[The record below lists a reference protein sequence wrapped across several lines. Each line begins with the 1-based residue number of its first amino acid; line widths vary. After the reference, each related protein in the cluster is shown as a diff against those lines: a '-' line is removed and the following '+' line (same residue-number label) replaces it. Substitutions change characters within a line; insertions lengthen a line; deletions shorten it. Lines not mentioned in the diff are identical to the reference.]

1 MVYATMGAIS
11 DAVERGRSWPSISP
25 EAWLFALALT
35 LSSALLFVIEPM
47 LGKLVLPWLGAT
59 PAVWT
64 TCMLFFQ
71 AALLAGYAYAHAVA
85 KLGPRRLALV
95 HVTALAIAVTA
106 LPVMLDARDATTS
119 QSTPVTWLLGALT
132 RAAGLPFLLVA
143 ATAPVLQVW
152 FAALGIRGSRDPY
165 FLYAASNFGSL
176 AGLVAYP
183 LLVEPRWT
191 LAEQSRLWAVGYGVL
206 VAVVAVCACL
216 LWGKRRPAPAV
227 ERRDTEADD
236 VDFVRRARWVAL
248 SFAPSS
254 LMLGATTYITTDLA
268 AMPLLWVVPLALYLL
283 TLVLA
288 FSRRQPLRALFSGR
302 AVCLVS
308 LPLLI
313 AVLTDAASPAAVLL
327 PLHLLAL
334 FLGAGS
340 CHVALADDRP
350 AAARLTEYYL
360 WVSFGGVLGGLCN
373 AILAPLV
380 FRGVTEYPLAIVL
393 VCLLGRAGRRPRIVW
408 KDVALAAELAVLIV
422 TASVGARTLGAA
434 TSRVAQLGVYLVPAL
449 LCYSFV
455 ERPVRFALG
464 LGAIV
469 AAGLLAP
476 LSPSSLIHVERNF
489 FGVLRVTDD
498 RIERFHVLVHGNTI
512 HGRQSLDP
520 EDRRE
525 PTSYYHR
532 RGPLGQVFTV
542 LDDASS
548 SSRVAA
554 VGLGAGV
561 MAAYAR
567 PGDQWTFYEIDPG
580 AIAIA
585 RDERYFTFLRDSPAS
600 ALAIVPGDARLRLRE
615 APERAYDLIVLDAFS
630 SDSIPI
636 HLVTR
641 EALALY
647 LEKLAPGGRIA
658 FHVSHRLLDLRPVLG
673 ALGAE
678 QGLVARVAEDPPG
691 ETLARGQDSSRWV
704 LMARRDADLG
714 AIAADPRWRPLPV
727 APGATAWTDD
737 FSNLLGAVDWRA
749 LGRQLADAATRV
761 D

>member
-1 MVYATMGAIS
+1 MVCATMGAIS
-11 DAVERGRSWPSISP
+11 GAGERSRSWHNISP

-71 AALLAGYAYAHAVA
+71 AALLAGYAYAHAA
-85 KLGPRRLALV
+85 ARLGPRRMALV
-95 HVTALAIAVTA
+95 HVVALAIAVTT
-106 LPVMLDARDATTS
+106 LPVTLDARGATTT
-119 QSTPVTWLLGALT
+119 QSTPVTWLLGALA
-132 RAAGLPFLLVA
+132 RSAGLPFLLVA

-152 FAALGIRGSRDPY
+152 FAALGTRGSQDPY

-176 AGLVAYP
+176 AGLLAYP
-183 LLVEPRWT
+183 FLVEPTWT
-191 LAEQSRLWAVGYGVL
+191 LAEQSRLWAFGYRAL
-206 VAVVAVCACL
+206 VAVVVACACM
-216 LWGKRRPAPAV
+216 LWGRRRPAPAV
-227 ERRDTEADD
+227 ESSRAEAGDIDVARRT
-236 VDFVRRARWVAL
+236 RWVAL

-308 LPLLI
+308 LPLLV
-313 AVLTDAASPAAVLL
+313 AMLTDAASPAAVLL

-340 CHVALADDRP
+340 CHVALANDRP
-350 AAARLTEYYL
+350 SAARLTEYYL
-360 WVSFGGVLGGLCN
+360 WVSLGGVLGGLCN
-373 AILAPLV
+373 AVLAPLV
-380 FRGVTEYPLAIVL
+380 FQGVTEYPLAIVL
-393 VCLLGRAGRRPRIVW
+393 VCLLGRAGPRPRIPW
-408 KDVALAAELAVLIV
+408 KEVALAAGLAALIV
-422 TASVGARTLGAA
+422 VASLGARALGVSS
-434 TSRVAQLGVYLVPAL
+434 SRVVQLAIYLVPAL

-469 AAGLLAP
+469 VAGLLAP
-476 LSPSSLIHVERNF
+476 LSPSLLIHAERNF

-520 EDRRE
+520 GDRLE
-525 PTSYYHR
+525 PMSYYHR
-532 RGPLGQVFTV
+532 RGPLGEVFTV
-542 LDDASS
+542 LDDSS
-548 SSRVAA
+548 PSSRVAA

-567 PGDQWTFYEIDPG
+567 PGDQWTFYEINPG

-585 RDERYFTFLRDSPAS
+585 RDERYFTFLRDCHAA
-600 ALAIVPGDARLRLRE
+600 ALTIVPGDARMRLRE

-630 SDSIPI
+630 SDSIPV

-658 FHVSHRLLDLRPVLG
+658 LHVSHRLLDLRPVLG
-673 ALGAE
+673 ALAAE
-678 QGLVARVAEDPPG
+678 RGLVARVAEDPPG
-691 ETLARGQDSSRWV
+691 KALARGQDSSRWV
-704 LMARRDADLG
+704 VMVRSDGDLG
-714 AIAADPRWRPLPV
+714 AIAADPRWQPLPT
-727 APGATAWTDD
+727 APGARPWTDD